1 MKKRIITGAVL
12 LLTLIPI
19 FLIEALLPLFY
30 AVIII
35 FTGMAS
41 YEVITANKAEKVP
54 LLAVIVIIALTL
66 FTMISV
72 SLWMSVGLTA
82 KKYEQVINTIG
93 KYDLFPLFALTPFLI
108 MTLFVTMREFNVELL
123 GRGLIAIL
131 YIGISFASVFTLRLM
146 GVRFVIYL
154 FLITIL
160 TDMFAFFI
168 GVKFGKHKMSK
179 TISPKKSWE
188 GAIAGTLVATIIASL
203 FALNYGIFKGNLNP
217 EGHQTLLSSFS
228 RLGDYSKAVQ
238 ALVIVPVTLVASVFG
253 QIGDLIASKMKR
265 SYDIKDFGDIFPGH
279 GGVIDRFDSALFVS
293 LFLVVA
299 FMVIQM
305 LLPIIEMP

>member
-305 LLPIIEMP
+305 LLPII